1 MQNRR
6 KFIQQSA
13 LAAGSMLLSQS
24 IFAGIKDP
32 DEIKRLVILHTNDV
46 HSRLEPFPMD
56 GGKNQG
62 LGGVAARAELIR
74 SIRNEKQGESFEG
87 FTSVGDNILL
97 LDAGDI
103 FQGTPYFNIYK
114 GEPEIKAMSAMQY
127 DAATMGN
134 HDFDAGLENFATQLQ
149 HAKFPILLCN
159 YDFSSTP
166 MEFKTQPYK
175 IFKKGKLK
183 IGVTGVGIE
192 PKGLIPDAL
201 AGNTKYLNP
210 VENLNR
216 VADKLKN
223 EEGCHMVICL
233 SHLGYKYKEEANK
246 MCDIIL
252 AKESENVDLIIGGH
266 THTFMDA
273 PAVEKNKSGSDVI
286 INQVGWAGI
295 ILGRM
300 DFEFSRMKNKNLAK
314 SHTVVVGK
322 KTSE

>member
-13 LAAGSMLLSQS
+13 FTAGSILLSKS
-24 IFAGIKDP
+24 MLGATMEMETNTK
-32 DEIKRLVILHTNDV
+32 LTILHTNDV

-56 GGKNQG
+56 GGRNQG
-62 LGGVAARAELIR
+62 LGGVAARADLIKKIR
-74 SIRNEKQGESFEG
+74 SEEQQ
-87 FTSVGDNILL
+87 VLL

-103 FQGTPYFNIYK
+103 FQGTPFFNIYK
-114 GEPEIKAMSAMQY
+114 GEPEMKAMAAMQY

-149 HAKFPILLCN
+149 HGNFPLLLCN
-159 YDFSSTP
+159 YDFTNTP
-166 MEFKTQPYK
+166 MEYKSVPYK

-192 PKGLIPDAL
+192 MSGLVPDAL
-201 AGNTKYLNP
+201 AGNTKYLDP
-210 VENLNR
+210 IEHVNR
-216 VADKLKN
+216 VALKLKK
-223 EEGCHMVICL
+223 ELGCDMVICL
-233 SHLGYKYKEEANK
+233 SHLGYKYKADEHK
-246 MCDIIL
+246 VSDIIL
-252 AKESENVDLIIGGH
+252 AKESDNIDLIIGGH

-273 PAVEKNKSGSDVI
+273 PELVKNTKGSDVLV
-286 INQVGWAGI
+286 NQVGWAGI
-295 ILGRM
+295 ILGRL
-300 DFEFSRMKNKNLAK
+300 DFEFSKLKNKNLLN